1 MVDLLRYKSF
11 TIILLFVICFFTKSQ
26 SCFAQDGIN
35 DTVAVQAI
43 VYQGDT
49 ISLQCLPPYFAYSKY
64 DAATPYVRH
73 SRSQGTAEAWTELR
87 NAVYVTYPYARRC
100 GFIIND
106 INYHL
111 AKIPDEEAK
120 NAYLKTREKELRTE
134 FTNPL
139 ENMSIFQGKIL
150 MKLINRETGNNCY
163 DIIKGYKG
171 GLTARLYQTVAFFF
185 DSNLKQPYDKD
196 GADAEIE
203 KIVLEVQRMYGYR
216 S

>member
-1 MVDLLRYKSF
+1 MVDLLRYKF
-11 TIILLFVICFFTKSQ
+11 FNILLLVICFFTMSR
-26 SCFAQDGIN
+26 SCFAQEGTN
-35 DTVAVQAI
+35 DTTTVQAI

-64 DAATPYVRH
+64 DAATAYVRH
-73 SRSQGTAEAWTELR
+73 SRQQAANEAWTELR

-111 AKIPDEEAK
+111 ARISTEEAK

-134 FTNPL
+134 FTDPL
-139 ENMSIFQGKIL
+139 TNMSIFQGKIL

-163 DIIKGYKG
+163 TIIKGYKG

-185 DSNLKQPYDKD
+185 DSNLKQPYDRD
-196 GADAEIE
+196 GDDSDIE
-203 KIVLEVQRMYGYR
+203 KIVQEVERMYGYH

>member
-1 MVDLLRYKSF
+1 MVNLLRYKSLN
-11 TIILLFVICFFTKSQ
+11 TLLLVILFFTMSH
-26 SCFAQDGIN
+26 SCFAQIGVN
-35 DTVAVQAI
+35 DTTTVQAI
-43 VYQGDT
+43 IYQGDT

-64 DAATPYVRH
+64 DAASAYVRH
-73 SRSQGTAEAWTELR
+73 SRQQRSYEAWTELR

-111 AKIPDEEAK
+111 AKISGEDAK

-134 FTNPL
+134 FTTPL

-163 DIIKGYKG
+163 NIIKSYKG

-185 DSNLKQPYDKD
+185 DSNLKQPYDREGD
-196 GADAEIE
+196 DSDIE
-203 KIVLEVQRMYGYR
+203 KIVQEVERMYGYH